1 VPMKKMPL
9 KSLLRLFLFV
19 PMLFFAVAGLLV
31 ALATGNRV
39 AQNMG
44 ERQLNTSCYAF
55 ELAMEEISGVFRIE
69 EGELFKGDTNLTR
82 SNYLFDDFRAQGGID
97 VTLFYGDT
105 RYATSLISAEGER
118 LIGTQCDPEVWE
130 TVKNGGSYFTTDIE
144 INDEKYMGYYVPL
157 YQPGNNEI
165 IGMVFSGIES
175 KTIVQ
180 AFMSILSYVII
191 GYVIITAFLVFV
203 ILKLMKLLLG
213 TFTDLEYTLS
223 EVAKGNLDIA
233 VDEKYTRRKDE
244 IGKISQSTE
253 SLAKSLKNTVTKIA
267 DGSESI
273 KVFAGDFENT
283 FVEVS
288 KSVESMDVAVGEI
301 AQSTSS
307 LADETQTVNTNVE
320 SIGAAIDEVCRKTEN
335 LSTNAQN
342 MTECNNQAD
351 STISELVL
359 MGDKVG
365 AAIQNVYEKV
375 NATNGSVTDIQD
387 AADAITNITN
397 QTNLLSLNASIEAAR
412 AGEQGRGFAV
422 VADEIRSLADQSGI
436 SAKHITDI
444 LDALSRNSTESLN
457 TMNEMIQI
465 IREQNEKLR
474 TTQQVFSKL
483 NSEVD
488 DVNSAII
495 TIANNAEQLNAMR
508 GEIIT
513 SVSVLAAGSE
523 ENAALTQEAAATMQM
538 IGQSIKDCREATIKL
553 TQMSETLDESVS
565 MFKK

>member
-1 VPMKKMPL
+1 
-9 KSLLRLFLFV
+9 
-19 PMLFFAVAGLLV
+19 
-31 ALATGNRV
+31 
-39 AQNMG
+39 
-44 ERQLNTSCYAF
+44 
-55 ELAMEEISGVFRIE
+55 
-69 EGELFKGDTNLTR
+69 
-82 SNYLFDDFRAQGGID
+82 
-97 VTLFYGDT
+97 
-105 RYATSLISAEGER
+105 
-118 LIGTQCDPEVWE
+118 
-130 TVKNGGSYFTTDIE
+130 
-144 INDEKYMGYYVPL
+144 
-157 YQPGNNEI
+157 

-397 QTNLLSLNASIEAAR
+397 QTNLLLLNASIEAAR